1 MSIRNDNTQETKC
14 KSHYIAMLSWSK
26 NRHMMI
32 ASSTSANLTYVLSN
46 FAPPGDFVRPFR
58 HRLFVLW
65 WPSFLLRL
73 CYRCGISVLIAE
85 QSGNGVPSLPSLAAL
100 LAFEFEFVKDWSVRR
115 HICLKI
121 DLISLVTNAHR
132 HHITMMCSLCR

>member
-1 MSIRNDNTQETKC
+1 MRISACIGNTRHKMQ
-14 KSHYIAMLSWSK
+14 KSLHCNAVMVQKPAHDDCEQHERL
-26 NRHMMI
+26 
-32 ASSTSANLTYVLSN
+32 TSCQIL
-46 FAPPGDFVRPFR
+46 
-58 HRLFVLW
+58 HRLAT
-65 WPSFLLRL
+65 SFGHFGIACSSSGGHLFYCACL
-73 CYRCGISVLIAE
+73 CYRCGISVAE